1 MIKIAMSDGMNETI
15 RTPKGD
21 KRPRRTETKEVR
33 RQQLIDATIRSIAKH
48 GIGGT
53 TMSTVTDIAG
63 LSLGIV
69 NFHFQSKQ
77 KLLEET
83 LIYLAREHH
92 HQWFKAYNDAGL
104 SSIAKLMAIVDAHF
118 HPRICSRQKLA
129 VWYAFYGEAGR
140 REVYRKLIEDI
151 DIERFDLSL
160 RLCEKI
166 AQEGRYHAIPP
177 RQIANLLEAL
187 YDGIWLELLTYPESY
202 TRKNAR
208 DQIRAFL
215 ATVYPDHLDMPTFS

>member
-1 MIKIAMSDGMNETI
+1 MNEAI

-33 RQQLIDATIRSIAKH
+33 RQQLIDATISSIAQH

-53 TMSTVTDIAG
+53 TMSTVTDTAG

-77 KLLEET
+77 KLFEET
-83 LIYLAREHH
+83 LIHLAREHH
-92 HQWFKAYNDAGL
+92 HQWLRAYKDAGL
-104 SSIAKLMAIVDAHF
+104 SAIAKLMAIVDAHF
-118 HPRICSRQKLA
+118 HPRICSRKKLA

-151 DIERFDLSL
+151 DMERFDLSL

-166 AQEGRYHAIPP
+166 AKEGGYHAIPP
-177 RQIANLLEAL
+177 RQIASLLEAL

-202 TRKNAR
+202 TRKKAR

-215 ATVYPDHLDMPTFS
+215 ATVYPDHVDMPTFS

>member
-1 MIKIAMSDGMNETI
+1 MQTTGNDMTETI
-15 RTPKGD
+15 RTSKGD

-33 RQQLIDATIRSIAKH
+33 RQQLIDATISSIAKH

-77 KLLEET
+77 NLLEET
-83 LIYLAREHH
+83 LVYLAREHQQ
-92 HQWFKAYNDAGL
+92 QWLKAYNDAGL
-104 SSIAKLMAIVDAHF
+104 SAIAKLMAIVDAHF
-118 HPRICSRQKLA
+118 HPRICTPKKLA

-140 REVYRKLIEDI
+140 RSVYRKLIEDI
-151 DIERFDLSL
+151 DMERFNLSL
-160 RLCEKI
+160 QLCEKI
-166 AQEGRYHAIPP
+166 AEEGSYDAVPP

-187 YDGIWLELLTYPESY
+187 YDGMWLELLTYPESY
-202 TRKNAR
+202 TRQKACNH
-208 DQIRAFL
+208 IRAFL
-215 ATVYPDHLDMPTFS
+215 ATIYPDHTEMPSFR